1 MKKRA
6 LRKIP
11 TYRQENQW
19 KVYNDCEFLNCNK
32 IFPFQQK
39 KVEALVGDL
48 SRDDNVEKIVIFGS
62 SVTNQC
68 HAGSDVDL
76 YVQLKE
82 DKKLKLSSYYFTYD
96 LWTNFNVDA
105 RMMSEIEK
113 KGVTVYERNIAS
125 QGCL

>member
-11 TYRQENQW
+11 DCSRENQW
-19 KVYNDCEFLNCNK
+19 KVYHGCEFLNCNK
-32 IFPFQQK
+32 IVPFQRK
-39 KVEALVGDL
+39 KVEALVRDL
-48 SRDDNVEKIVIFGS
+48 GRDENVEKIVVFGS
-62 SVTNQC
+62 SVTDQC

-82 DKKLKLSSYYFTYD
+82 DKKLILSPYYFTYD
-96 LWTNFNVDA
+96 LWTSFNVDA
-105 RMMSEIEK
+105 GMMSEIEK

-125 QGCL
+125 QGRL